1 MLNGFRVAVLV
12 GPGYHH
18 EEATS
23 PKTFLSD
30 RNAVIDFVGLDM
42 SEIPDKSGT
51 HSMVP
56 DASIDSISPDQY
68 DGLLL
73 PGGGAPER
81 IRLDDRAL
89 EFVKAFW
96 DTGRPVGA
104 ICHGPQI
111 LISAGVLDGVKLTC
125 WSGIRDD
132 VRLAGGRYVDQSV
145 CVDGQLIT
153 SRQPD
158 DLPEFNE
165 TFVSILATGS
175 RRNEVADM
183 DPLRALEIAISRE
196 KGAHDFY
203 VHLSQNLDEER
214 IRNKFKYLA
223 SVEHD
228 HFDQLFALYERLA
241 SGASPTIDEK
251 ESEISINVESDI
263 GAEEALDLAISAEDK
278 AYQFYRSAAR
288 KANSERAVEMFEYL
302 AAEELEHKRLLSVD
316 RAADRGGRGHFQWA
330 TYWDVPPGMD
340 DLW

>member
-1 MLNGFRVAVLV
+1 MLKGLRVAVLV
-12 GPGYHH
+12 GPKYHY
-18 EEATS
+18 EEVSS
-23 PKTFLSD
+23 PKAFLSE
-30 RNAVIDFVGLDM
+30 RNAIVDSVGLDR
-42 SEIPDKSGT
+42 SEIQDKSGT

-56 DASIDSISPDQY
+56 DTSIDSISHDQY
-68 DGLLL
+68 DGILL

-81 IRLDDRAL
+81 IRLDTRAL

-96 DTGRPVGA
+96 HTGRPVGA
-104 ICHGPQI
+104 ICHGPQV
-111 LISAGVLDGVKLTC
+111 LISAGVLDGIKLTG
-125 WSGIRDD
+125 WAGIRDD
-132 VRLAGGRYVDQSV
+132 IKLAGGQYVDQAV

-158 DLPEFNE
+158 DLQEFNE
-165 TFVSILATGS
+165 TFASILATGS
-175 RRNEVADM
+175 SRNEVADM

-203 VHLSQNLDEER
+203 VHLSQNLDTDR

-241 SGASPTIDEK
+241 SGVSPTIDKK
-251 ESEISINVESDI
+251 ESEISVNVDSDI
-263 GAEEALDLAISAEDK
+263 GSEEALNLAISAEDK

-288 KANSERAVEMFEYL
+288 KANNERAVEMFEYL
-302 AAEELEHKRLLSVD
+302 ASEELEHKRLLSVD
-316 RAADRGGRGHFQWA
+316 RAADRGGTGHFQWA